1 VIIEALLELAGPI
14 RRVAEHLGVISVIGV
29 VVRGEEVADEI
40 ISVPVSKA
48 AWSTW
53 RRYCNAAGLSMG
65 QGIAALIAHE
75 LRTAA
80 DEGLG
85 EDAVLL
91 ARMKRRQA
99 EIEDS
104 LAAKLTALAG
114 REAAVAAREGR
125 VRAREFR
132 LDDVE
137 RRIRSSPAPTVQPR
151 VGRNDSCPCGSGAKY
166 KRCHGSGPHAGR

>member
-1 VIIEALLELAGPI
+1 MTVDRGALAKIDRRLLAELDHAPGI
-14 RRVAEHLGVISVIGV
+14 QLVK
-29 VVRGEEVADEI
+29 
-40 ISVPVSKA
+40 VPVSEA
-48 AWSTW
+48 VWSTW
-53 RRYCNAAGLSMG
+53 RRYCDAAGLSMG
-65 QGIAALIAHE
+65 RGIAALIDHE
-75 LRTAA
+75 LRTAV
-80 DEGLG
+80 DEDLG

-91 ARMKRRQA
+91 ARMKQRQA

-125 VRAREFR
+125 ARAWEFR

-166 KRCHGSGPHAGR
+166 KRCHGSGPRHGR